1 MKSLCLQLSLVLF
14 TLLHVSVIPASA
26 TTTVSGTIS
35 SDTVWTAAASPY
47 YVSSTVT
54 LAGGTTLT
62 VEPGVV
68 IKFAQGQGLAINGT
82 LSAIGT
88 SAARIYFTDYR
99 DDSAGGD
106 TNGDGSITV
115 PAPGWWRGIEIASG
129 GFSNLTYCVIS
140 YGGSASA
147 NIYKTGTGTLAVAN
161 STISDSLNQGIYLY
175 NAETSATI
183 SNSTISDNLQ
193 HGIYGNGSSPA
204 TITGNTINYN
214 GRYGI
219 YASVSNPASF
229 SINGNSFLGNV
240 SAPIGVTAASSGVAI
255 GSGNSYT
262 GAAYTLVEGG
272 SVSSNQTWGAGGAA
286 LVYYLTGSVTVD
298 AGKTLTIQPRTVI
311 KSAPAIALYVYGSL
325 NAQATSGNEI
335 VFTDFNDDTAG
346 GDSNGNGTATTPVP
360 GGWRGIEVYD
370 NGSATLEFCSV
381 RYAGSSYA
389 NVYKTGA
396 NGALT
401 ISNSQILYSLNQGI
415 YLNGSGITTTVNGS
429 GTTINGNLQNG
440 VYAVG
445 ASPATISGVTI
456 SNNGKYGIYASVATP
471 DTFSVNGSNFSG
483 NASAPIGVTAASS
496 GIAIGS
502 GNSGLSYTLVE
513 GGSVSSNQSWGV
525 SGAALVY
532 YLSGAVSIDAGKT
545 LTILPRT
552 VIKSAVGVPLY
563 VNGSLNALASSGSEI
578 VFTDF
583 RDDTAGGD
591 SNGNGT
597 ASAPVPGGWYG
608 IQVNDNGSAT
618 LTYCSVRYAGS
629 IVANVYKTGVNGAL
643 AISNSQLLYSLNHGV
658 HLSGAGTS
666 TTISGSTI
674 SGNLQ
679 HGIYAIGTSPA
690 TISGNTIS
698 GNALYGIYANVSTP
712 ASFVLSANSFTGNI
726 AAPIGVTAASS
737 GIVVGT
743 DNTFSGSSSKKHIH
757 VEGGTI
763 ASNQTWGNG
772 GTIVYYIADNVSIN
786 ANQTLTVQP
795 GTVIKFFTDR
805 ALLFSG
811 SLNAPGTA
819 GKPIYFTDYRDDAV
833 GGDSNLDG
841 TASNPAPGG
850 WRGIELNNYAGAT
863 LNYCV
868 IRYGSSSSAQQANL
882 YKTGEGNVSISNST
896 ISNGAYRGISIIG
909 ATGTIS
915 ITTSIIK
922 DNAAFGLFL
931 SGAGT
936 VPIITRS
943 QISGSNIGIYAE
955 SSANP
960 LIGGSSDNGNDIF
973 DNITYS
979 VQNTSPSVTI
989 NARYNWWGRSDG
1001 PQTTGIN
1008 KISSNIITDNYL
1020 AASVFSNAPFVAVP
1034 PATVLGTLSYSSGTT
1049 TWDLAHSPYYI
1060 NGNVTVDAGATLV
1073 IDAGVVVK
1081 FANNVGL
1088 DINGTLHA
1096 NGTAGSGRIYITDYR
1111 DDTVGGDN
1119 NSDGAATVPA
1129 PGWWRGILVNNG
1141 GGATIANTVVRYGGS
1156 NGPNSSNIY
1165 KTGASGSLTI
1175 TDSVISY
1182 SSAYGLYLNDAKG
1195 TTTSITG
1202 STFSY
1207 NNADGILAGS
1217 DSPASISGS
1226 TFTGNKH
1233 YGIYASV
1240 SNSATFSINTGN
1252 TFSYNTTAP
1261 IGVTAAG
1268 SGITVAA
1275 GNSFNGANY
1284 IRVEDGSI
1292 VSSQTWGNGHPH
1304 YYLAGNVTVDA
1315 GPMLTINPGAF
1326 IKFAQNVGLHING
1339 TLKAE
1344 GTSGSR
1350 IAFTDFRDDSLGGDS
1365 NGDASATVP
1374 APGWW
1379 RGILVNNGAYATIV
1393 NCDIRYGGSSGPN
1406 SSNVYKTGA
1415 NGSLTIT
1422 NSIVSYSLY
1431 YGLYL
1436 NDASAATTTITGNTF
1451 SYNNYDGI
1459 LAGANSP
1466 VAISGNTFAG
1476 NGRYGIYASVSNP
1489 ATFSVN
1495 SGNSFTYNVLAPIGV
1510 TAASAGI
1517 SVLAGNSFSGTNYIR
1532 VEDGVITTSQIWGN
1546 GHPYY
1551 YLAGNITVPAGLT
1564 LTVKPA
1570 SIIKFAQDVGLWV
1583 NGTLDARGELTKKIY
1598 FSDIR
1603 DDSAG
1608 GDNNADGSASAP
1620 VSGWWRSV
1628 NILDG
1633 GAATL
1638 DYCIIRYGGR
1648 RDPGYANLY
1657 KNGAGALTVTHSE
1670 FAHSGNHGIYLKSA
1684 TGTVSITDSTF
1695 ASSVY
1700 DGIDADG
1707 TSTATI
1713 RGNTFTGNGRW
1724 GIYANL
1730 SNPAGFSVSGN
1741 NFSYNSLAPIG
1752 VSAAGSGIA
1761 VATDN
1766 SFIGRNYIYV
1776 EDGTIAGN
1784 PTWGNTATASYY
1796 LAGNVTVPAGLKLTI
1811 QPGTIIKF
1819 AQNVGL
1825 HINGSLDA
1833 IGSPTKKIFFSDIRD
1848 DESGGDTNGD
1858 GSASVPTPGWWRGIL
1873 VNDAASAALAHCVVR
1888 YGGSSGPNSSNV
1900 YKTGSGS
1907 FSISNSTIANSS
1919 YYGLYLNGA
1928 AGGSTLTANTYASN
1942 GYDGIYATGNSPFT
1956 VTGSTFS
1963 GNLRYGVYNDA
1974 IATAA
1979 VSISSSQFTANSS
1992 APINLTAA
2000 GSGAQVS
2007 DDSTLSGPLMVE
2019 GGNIGNNI
2027 TWSNKRVYYIKGGI
2041 SVPVG
2046 ATLTLTAGN
2055 IIKMAQ
2061 NVNFDISGGLNA
2073 MGTSENR
2080 IYFTDYRDDT
2090 LGGDSNGDG
2099 TASAPAAGWWWG
2111 INVLN
2116 GGVATLNYTT
2126 VRYAAGN
2133 YYGGWPYYT
2142 YRNFGSVYK
2151 TGSGSLSMSN
2161 SVVEN
2166 ASGHGIWIV
2175 DSSATHT
2182 IGSTTVQTSGG
2193 HGILLQNTESGVTVN
2208 GCTVNGNTNTGIE
2221 IQNSAATITG
2231 NTVSG
2236 TTGGYG
2242 IHVTG
2247 VALPAS
2253 IAGNTL
2259 SGNSSGSIAFA
2270 ADSSDTEIDNS
2281 GIPNIF
2287 SGPIMIEG
2295 GTLTRNAT
2303 WRNNRVYY
2311 ILGGVGVSSGITL
2324 TVPAG
2329 RIVKLGQNVNLDI
2342 SGVLSAPGTAGS
2354 RVYFT
2359 DYRDDTLGGDS
2370 NADESASA
2378 PSAGWWWG
2386 INVLDGGSATLN
2398 YTTVRYAAGGYY
2410 GGWPYYTY
2418 RNFGSVYKVGSGSLS
2433 VSNSVVENA
2442 SGNGL
2447 WVVDSSGTH
2456 TINGTT
2462 VKNNGGHGIA
2472 IENSGAAV
2480 TVSGDILELNS
2491 NSGIYVG
2498 SSSPLIQGNTIRYN
2512 ITSGISVAGAT
2523 SAPNIFRNSIFA
2535 NAIGI
2540 YSAAT
2545 ANPLVGGS
2553 AENGNNIFNN
2563 TNFGVQNASAD
2574 IQLNATYNWWG
2585 TPTGPY
2591 HVSLNPLGT
2600 GNTVSDYVDFGQFL
2614 SSPAVAIAMEE
2625 VQPASKSFGHV
2636 TTGSASAPQIF
2647 TVTNNGTQSL
2657 QLSSISITGMNINQ
2671 FRIIQNMCEGQNL
2684 VNGGSCTIT
2693 AVYEPTVSGPAQ
2705 AQLTIV
2711 SNDIYAPTRTVPLT
2725 GAGSVTLPFRDDFSS
2740 GTKSSGWFII
2750 NEDPAKYTLA
2760 ESIGNLRIYT
2770 TPTNFW
2776 GNTNNVKNLFVIAL
2790 PDDVTQYVATTKM
2803 LFPNSLPTWTPNQ
2816 NYQQGGLMLMA
2827 EKNGAPDLDNYMRA
2841 QYAFDGGRRFETSY
2855 DINSAPGGYTGGVQ
2869 TGVTSA
2875 TPVWIRIIRQSTEFR
2890 ADYSLD
2896 GINYTLITSM
2906 IGPWNINYAGL
2917 NALNGDQSSAPSIP
2931 VDFDYFEIYELPSIS
2946 AAPQS
2951 AAFGTIPIG
2960 NTSSTLPFVITNNG
2974 PGQLTINSIVVNGT
2988 DAGMFSVANG
2998 TCGSPP
3004 AVLAAHTNCMVTIT
3018 FTPASEG
3025 SKFANL
3031 ALTTNDIVTPVTN
3044 LSLTGTGKPFYQLTL
3059 SLAGSGSGSVNSD
3072 ADFSCTSGTCYKNY
3086 LFGSTIN
3093 LYATGSTSTD
3103 FIGWSGAC
3111 SGTGTCQVSIDSNKT
3126 VVANFALK
3134 TYAFTSIGGAGGTIT
3149 PVGTTIYNH
3158 GSNVNYMV
3166 TPDAGYHIDRV
3177 LFDGYSRYIFNS
3189 KVSILFPFPDTWGDH
3204 VIEAYFA
3211 LDTVAGGGFVRILRS
3226 AVEYQTLQ
3234 DAYNAAE
3241 DGDTIQLRSGSLNGP
3256 MFDGLRPISV
3266 TLKGG
3271 YDSTYSE
3278 VNRTITSIPH
3288 QMLIRDGSI
3297 KMDRIAVR

>member
-1 MKSLCLQLSLVLF
+1 MPPLRS
-14 TLLHVSVIPASA
+14 VSRRP
-26 TTTVSGTIS
+26 VSGI
-35 SDTVWTAAASPY
+35 V
-47 YVSSTVT
+47 
-54 LAGGTTLT
+54 
-62 VEPGVV
+62 
-68 IKFAQGQGLAINGT
+68 
-82 LSAIGT
+82 
-88 SAARIYFTDYR
+88 
-99 DDSAGGD
+99 
-106 TNGDGSITV
+106 
-115 PAPGWWRGIEIASG
+115 
-129 GFSNLTYCVIS
+129 
-140 YGGSASA
+140 
-147 NIYKTGTGTLAVAN
+147 
-161 STISDSLNQGIYLY
+161 
-175 NAETSATI
+175 
-183 SNSTISDNLQ
+183 
-193 HGIYGNGSSPA
+193 
-204 TITGNTINYN
+204 
-214 GRYGI
+214 
-219 YASVSNPASF
+219 
-229 SINGNSFLGNV
+229 
-240 SAPIGVTAASSGVAI
+240 I
-255 GSGNSYT
+255 GSGNS
-262 GAAYTLVEGG
+262 GLLYTLVEGG
-272 SVSSNQTWGAGGAA
+272 SVSSNQTWGTVAAG
-286 LVYYLTGSVTVD
+286 LVYYLSGSVTID
-298 AGKTLTIQPRTVI
+298 AGKTLSIQPRTVI
-311 KSAPAIALYVYGSL
+311 KSAAGVALYVNGSL
-325 NAQATSGNEI
+325 NAQATSGSEI
-335 VFTDFNDDTAG
+335 VFTDFRDDTAG
-346 GDSNGNGTATTPVP
+346 GDSNANGTASAPAP

-370 NGSATLEFCSV
+370 NGSATLEFCTV

-396 NGALT
+396 NGALR
-401 ISNSQILYSLNQGI
+401 ISNSQLLYSLNQGV
-415 YLNGSGITTTVNGS
+415 YLNGAGTSSTLSGSTLS
-429 GTTINGNLQNG
+429 GNLQHG
-440 VYAVG
+440 IYAVG
-445 ASPATISGVTI
+445 ASPATISG
-456 SNNGKYGIYASVATP
+456 
-471 DTFSVNGSNFSG
+471 
-483 NASAPIGVTAASS
+483 
-496 GIAIGS
+496 
-502 GNSGLSYTLVE
+502 
-513 GGSVSSNQSWGV
+513 
-525 SGAALVY
+525 
-532 YLSGAVSIDAGKT
+532 
-545 LTILPRT
+545 
-552 VIKSAVGVPLY
+552 
-563 VNGSLNALASSGSEI
+563 
-578 VFTDF
+578 
-583 RDDTAGGD
+583 
-591 SNGNGT
+591 
-597 ASAPVPGGWYG
+597 
-608 IQVNDNGSAT
+608 
-618 LTYCSVRYAGS
+618 
-629 IVANVYKTGVNGAL
+629 
-643 AISNSQLLYSLNHGV
+643 
-658 HLSGAGTS
+658 
-666 TTISGSTI
+666 
-674 SGNLQ
+674 
-679 HGIYAIGTSPA
+679 
-690 TISGNTIS
+690 NTIT
-698 GNALYGIYANVSTP
+698 GNALYGVYANVTIP
-712 ASFVLSANSFTGNI
+712 ASFTLSANSFTGNVT
-726 AAPIGVTAASS
+726 APIGVTAASS

-743 DNTFSGSSSKKHIH
+743 DNTFTGSSSKKYIH

-772 GTIVYYIADNVSIN
+772 GSIVYYIADNVTIN

-811 SLNAPGTA
+811 NLNAPATA
-819 GKPIYFTDYRDDAV
+819 DKPIYFTDYRDDAI

-841 TASNPAPGG
+841 SASNPAPGG

-868 IRYGSSSSAQQANL
+868 IRYGSSSTAQQANL
-882 YKTGEGNVSISNST
+882 YKTGEGDLNISNST
-896 ISNGAYRGISIIG
+896 ISNGAYRGISIVG
-909 ATGTIS
+909 ATGAIS
-915 ITTSIIK
+915 ITSSIIK
-922 DNAAFGLFL
+922 DNAAYGLFL

-936 VPIITRS
+936 LPIITRS

-960 LIGGSSDNGNDIF
+960 LIGGSTDNGNDIF
-973 DNITYS
+973 DNISYS
-979 VQNTSPSVTI
+979 VQNASPSVTI

-1001 PQTTGIN
+1001 PQTTGLN
-1008 KISSNIITDNYL
+1008 KISSNVVTDNYL
-1020 AASVFSNAPFVAVP
+1020 AASVFSNTPFVAVP
-1034 PATVLGTLSYSSGTT
+1034 PTTVLGTLSYSSGTT
-1049 TWDLAHSPYYI
+1049 IWDIAHSPYYI

-1073 IDAGVVVK
+1073 IDAGVVIK

-1088 DINGTLHA
+1088 HINGTLHA
-1096 NGTAGSGRIYITDYR
+1096 NGTAGSGRIYFTDYR

-1119 NSDGAATVPA
+1119 NGDGSATMPA
-1129 PGWWRGILVNNG
+1129 PGWWRGVLVNNG
-1141 GGATIANTVVRYGGS
+1141 GVATIANTVVRYGGS
-1156 NGPNSSNIY
+1156 SGPNSSNIY

-1195 TTTSITG
+1195 ATTSITG

-1207 NNADGILAGS
+1207 NNADGILAGT
-1217 DSPASISGS
+1217 DSPATISGS

-1284 IRVEDGSI
+1284 IRVEEGSI
-1292 VSSQTWGNGHPH
+1292 VGSQTWGNGHPH

-1315 GPMLTINPGAF
+1315 GPTLTITPGAF
-1326 IKFAQNVGLHING
+1326 IKFAQYVGLHING

-1350 IAFTDFRDDSLGGDS
+1350 IAFTDIRDDNLGGDN
-1365 NGDASATVP
+1365 NGDGSATVP

-1379 RGILVNNGAYATIV
+1379 RGILVNHGAYATIV

-1406 SSNVYKTGA
+1406 LSNVYKTGA
-1415 NGSLTIT
+1415 SGSLTIT
-1422 NSIVSYSLY
+1422 NSTSSHSLY
-1431 YGLYL
+1431 YGLHL
-1436 NDASAATTTITGNTF
+1436 NDASAAATTITGNTF

-1459 LAGANSP
+1459 LAEANSP
-1466 VAISGNTFAG
+1466 VAITGNTFAG

-1510 TAASAGI
+1510 TTASAGI

-1532 VEDGVITTSQIWGN
+1532 VEDGTITTSQIWGN

-1551 YLAGNITVPAGLT
+1551 YLAGNVTVPAGLT

-1570 SIIKFAQDVGLWV
+1570 SIIKFAQDVGLWI

-1603 DDSAG
+1603 DDAAG
-1608 GDNNADGSASAP
+1608 GDNNADGSASVP

-1657 KNGAGALTVTHSE
+1657 KNGAGALTVNHSE
-1670 FAHSGNHGIYLKSA
+1670 FANSGNHGIYLKSV
-1684 TGTVSITDSTF
+1684 TGTVSITNSTF

-1700 DGIDADG
+1700 DGIYADG

-1713 RGNTFTGNGRW
+1713 SGNTFTGNGRW

-1730 SNPAGFSVSGN
+1730 SNPAGFSVSAN
-1741 NFSYNSLAPIG
+1741 NFSYNTLAPIG
-1752 VSAAGSGIA
+1752 VSAAGSGIV

-1784 PTWGNTATASYY
+1784 PTWGSTATANYY
-1796 LAGNVTVPAGLKLTI
+1796 LAGNITVPAGLKLTI
-1811 QPGTIIKF
+1811 LPGTVIKF

-1825 HINGSLDA
+1825 HINGTLDA
-1833 IGSPTKKIFFSDIRD
+1833 IGSPSKKIYFSDIRD

-1873 VNDAASAALAHCVVR
+1873 VNDGASAALAHCVVR
-1888 YGGSSGPNSSNV
+1888 YGGSSGPNSSNI

-1928 AGGSTLTANTYASN
+1928 TSGSTLTANTYASN

-1979 VSISSSQFTANSS
+1979 VSISSSQFIANSS
-1992 APINLTAA
+1992 APVALTAA
-2000 GSGAQVS
+2000 GSGALIS

-2019 GGNIGNNI
+2019 GGSIGNNI

-2061 NVNFDISGGLNA
+2061 NVNFDISGGLIA
-2073 MGTSENR
+2073 AGTSENR

-2090 LGGDSNGDG
+2090 IGGDSNGDG
-2099 TASAPAAGWWWG
+2099 SASVPAAGWWWG

-2116 GGVATLNYTT
+2116 GGVATLEYTT
-2126 VRYAAGN
+2126 VRYAAGS

-2151 TGSGSLSMSN
+2151 TGSGSLNMSH
-2161 SVVEN
+2161 SLVEN

-2175 DSSATHT
+2175 DSSGTHT
-2182 IGSTTVQTSGG
+2182 IGGTTVQASGG

-2247 VALPAS
+2247 VALPTSIAGNTLSGNSSGQIAFAADSSDTEIDNGGVPNTFNGPIMIEGGTLTRNATWRNNRVYYVLGGVGVSSGITLTVPAGRVVKLGQNVNLDISGILNVPGTVGSRVYFTDYRDDTLGGDSNGDGTASAPAAGWWWGINVLDGGSATLNYTTVRYAAGGYYGGWPYYTYRNFGSVYKTGSGSLNMSHGLVENASGHGIWIVDSSGTHTIGGTTVQNSGAHGILLQNTVSGVTVNGCTVNGNTNTGIEIQNSAATITGNTVSGTTGGYGIHVTGVALPAS

-2259 SGNSSGSIAFA
+2259 SANSSGSIAFA

-2281 GIPNIF
+2281 AIPNIF
-2287 SGPIMIEG
+2287 SGPIIIEG

-2342 SGVLSAPGTAGS
+2342 SGILNAPGTAGS

-2378 PSAGWWWG
+2378 PAAGWWWG

-2442 SGNGL
+2442 SGHGI
-2447 WVVDSSGTH
+2447 WVVDSSATH

-2462 VKNNGGHGIA
+2462 VKNSGGHGIA

-2480 TVSGDILELNS
+2480 TVTGDILELNS

-2535 NAIGI
+2535 NAVGI
-2540 YSAAT
+2540 YGAAT

-2657 QLSSISITGMNINQ
+2657 EFSSISITGTNSNQ

-2725 GAGSVTLPFRDDFSS
+2725 GAGSVTLPFRDDFNS
-2740 GTKSSGWFII
+2740 GIKSSGWFII

-2816 NYQQGGLMLMA
+2816 NYQQAGVMLMA

-2869 TGVTSA
+2869 TGITSA

-2931 VDFDYFEIYELPSIS
+2931 VDFDYFELYELPSIS

-2960 NTSSTLPFVITNNG
+2960 NTSSTMPFVITNNG
-2974 PGQLTINSIVVNGT
+2974 PGQLAINSIVVNGT

-2998 TCGSPP
+2998 TCGSTP
-3004 AVLAAHTNCMVTIT
+3004 AVLAAHTNCMVTVT
-3018 FTPASEG
+3018 FTPSTEG

-3072 ADFSCTSGTCYKNY
+3072 ADFSCTSGTCSKNY
-3086 LFGSTIN
+3086 LFGTTVN
-3093 LYATGSTSTD
+3093 LYATGSTSSD

-3111 SGTGTCQVSIDSNKT
+3111 SGTGPCQITLDSNKT
-3126 VVANFALK
+3126 MVANFPLK
-3134 TYAFTSIGGAGGTIT
+3134 TYTFTSIGGAGGTIT
-3149 PVGTTIYNH
+3149 PLGTTIYNH
-3158 GSNVNYMV
+3158 GANVSYMV

-3211 LDTVAGGGFVRILRS
+3211 PDTVAGSGLVRILRS

-3241 DGDTIQLRSGSLNGP
+3241 DGDTIQLRSGNLSGP

-3271 YDSTYSE
+3271 YDSTYGE